1 MKRDEDFMARNKYP
15 EQTLEKILKVAQ
27 RLFLEKGFDQTTIQ
41 DIVDG
46 LEGMTRGAVYHHFKS
61 KDEIMEALIHQ
72 MFLENNPFDELRH
85 RKDLNGLQKLKLAVT
100 MNQSNQD
107 GIQMSEQALPLL
119 QNPRI
124 LAGIIESNRKFLSP
138 LWLELIQE
146 GIKDGSIQTV
156 FAKELSELLPL
167 LELWLMP
174 TVYPASAEEMGN
186 KFVFISEML
195 TKMGLP
201 LFDDEMI
208 DMVQQQLQ
216 RLAEK

>member
-1 MKRDEDFMARNKYP
+1 MARNKYP

-27 RLFLEKGFDQTTIQ
+27 KLFLEKGYDQTTIQ
-41 DIVDG
+41 DIVDN

-72 MFLENNPFDELRH
+72 MFLENNPFDELRK

-107 GIQMSEQALPLL
+107 GIQMSQQALPLL

-124 LAGIIESNRKFLSP
+124 LAGIIESNRKFLTP
-138 LWLELIQE
+138 LWLELMEE
-146 GIKDGSIQTV
+146 GIADGSIQTAY
-156 FAKELSELLPL
+156 AKQLSELLPL

-174 TVYPASAEEMGN
+174 TVYPSSPEEMAH
-186 KFVFISEML
+186 KFLFIIEML

-201 LFDDEMI
+201 LFDDEMV
-208 DMVQQQLQ
+208 DTVQKQLQ
-216 RLAEK
+216 HLAEK

>member
-1 MKRDEDFMARNKYP
+1 MKEFMARNKYP
-15 EQTLEKILKVAQ
+15 EQTLEKILNVAQ
-27 RLFLEKGFDQTTIQ
+27 KLFLEKGFDQTTIQ
-41 DIVDG
+41 DIVDN

-72 MFLENNPFDELRH
+72 MFLENNPFDELRK

-124 LAGIIESNRKFLSP
+124 LAGIIESNRKYLTPF
-138 LWLELIQE
+138 WLELIEE
-146 GIKDGSIQTV
+146 GIEDGSIQTAY
-156 FAKELSELLPL
+156 AKQLSELLPL

-174 TVYPASAEEMGN
+174 TVYPSSSEELVQ
-186 KFVFISEML
+186 KFMFIREML

-201 LFDDEMI
+201 LFDEEMVE
-208 DMVQQQLQ
+208 MVKQQLQ
-216 RLAEK
+216 RLAE

>member
-1 MKRDEDFMARNKYP
+1 MKDFMARNKYP

-72 MFLENNPFDELRH
+72 MFLENNPFDELRN
-85 RKDLNGLQKLKLAVT
+85 RKDLNGLQKLKQAVT

-138 LWLELIQE
+138 LWLELMEE
-146 GIKDGSIQTV
+146 GIADGSIQTAY
-156 FAKELSELLPL
+156 AKQLSELLPL

-174 TVYPASAEEMGN
+174 TVYPASPEEMVQ

-195 TKMGLP
+195 KKMGLP

>member
-1 MKRDEDFMARNKYP
+1 MKEFMARNKYP
-15 EQTLEKILKVAQ
+15 EQTLEKILNVAQ
-27 RLFLEKGFDQTTIQ
+27 KLFLEKGYDQTTIQ
-41 DIVDG
+41 DIVDN

-72 MFLENNPFDELRH
+72 MFLENNPFDELRK

-107 GIQMSEQALPLL
+107 GIHMSEQALPLL

-124 LAGIIESNRKFLSP
+124 LAGIIESNRKYLTPF
-138 LWLELIQE
+138 WLELIEE
-146 GIKDGSIQTV
+146 GIEDGSIQTAY
-156 FAKELSELLPL
+156 AKQLSELLPL

-174 TVYPASAEEMGN
+174 TVYPSSSEEMVQ
-186 KFVFISEML
+186 KFMFIREML

-201 LFDDEMI
+201 LFDEEMVE
-208 DMVQQQLQ
+208 MVKQQLQ
-216 RLAEK
+216 RLAE